1 MARYNTAPQTLS
13 LTGATTFT
21 YAFTGGIITLGGTA
35 GYTVTLVSPVLF
47 PGSTQVY
54 YNASGG
60 NVTLTTPAGQIRGNG
75 FAAASSQTIP
85 DTAVWSVTSDGTN
98 YIITN
103 NEGAAE
109 QFQQAVTFASGLTAN
124 STVTM
129 SGANAIIGISP
140 SSGGT
145 VTISPGST
153 LTMQPGGNTTLSPT
167 GSATLTLAPVGG
179 ALTLGTVGQ
188 TTTMNGNISAAASNQ
203 TVSLNP
209 GGTGGVTISPSGT
222 ASLTIA
228 PTSAGT
234 INNMTIG
241 ASTRAAGNFTTLQAN
256 STTTLT
262 GALTVNGA
270 SVNTDI
276 SPTGT
281 GTVTI
286 GPAGATTLGTV
297 GVATTMRGNIAAQQS
312 NQTVVLSPTG
322 TGTVTIAPAGGV
334 TINPANANVSITPS
348 GTGSITL
355 TSAATGAMNNVAIGG
370 TTRASG
376 NFTTLDAN
384 STVGL
389 SPTGAN
395 VTISG
400 SNSAVAISP
409 TGTGTVTIS
418 PAGALT
424 INPTTASTI
433 NNTSIG
439 ATTRSTGAF
448 TSLDANS
455 TVGLSPA
462 NANVTISPSGSGT
475 VTMAPATAGNINNMA
490 IGGTTRAAGSFTTLA
505 ANSTVNLNNVQ
516 INASSGTI
524 TTSTGNLTITNA
536 SGNVTFSTTVDFGAN
551 QVSNSRTP
559 TTGNDL
565 TNKTYVDG
573 RTSRVGSAGFFYGTM

>member
-1 MARYNTAPQTLS
+1 MARYNTALQTLS
-13 LTGATTFT
+13 VTGATTFT

-35 GYTVTLVSPVLF
+35 GYTVTLVAPNFF
-47 PGSTQVY
+47 PGSTQTF

-60 NVTLTTPAGQIRGNG
+60 NVTLSTPSGQIRGNG
-75 FAAASSQTIP
+75 FSAATTQIIP
-85 DTAVWSVTSDGTN
+85 NNTTYALVADGTN

-103 NEGAAE
+103 NEGGAAQYE
-109 QFQQAVTFASGLTAN
+109 QAVIYQSSLTAN

-129 SGANAIIGISP
+129 SGSNAIIGISP
-140 SSGGT
+140 TGGGT
-145 VTISPGST
+145 VTISPAST
-153 LTMQPGGNTTLSPT
+153 LTMQPGGNTTISPT
-167 GSATLTLAPVGG
+167 GAATLTLAPAGG

-209 GGTGGVTISPSGT
+209 GGTGSVTISPTGSGG
-222 ASLTIA
+222 LTIS
-228 PTSAGT
+228 PTTTGN
-234 INNMTIG
+234 INNVTIG

-286 GPAGATTLGTV
+286 APASTLTLGTA
-297 GVATTMRGNIAAQQS
+297 GQTENHRGNITATTS
-312 NQTVVLSPTG
+312 NQTVNLSPTG
-322 TGTVTIAPAGGV
+322 TGTVAIAPAGGV
-334 TINPANANVSITPS
+334 TINPTNANVSITPT
-348 GTGSITL
+348 GTGAITL
-355 TSAATGAMNNVAIGG
+355 TSAATGTMNNVTIGG
-370 TTRASG
+370 TTRAGG

-400 SNSAVAISP
+400 ANSAVSISP

-462 NANVTISPSGSGT
+462 NANVTISPSGTGT

-490 IGGTTRAAGSFTTLA
+490 IGGTTRAAGAFTTLA
-505 ANSTVNLNNVQ
+505 ANSTVTLNNVQ

-524 TTSTGNLTITNA
+524 TTNTGSLTITNA
-536 SGNVTFSTTVDFGAN
+536 SGSVTFSTSVDFGAN
-551 QVSNSRTP
+551 QVSNSRAP

-565 TNKTYVDG
+565 ANKTYVDG
-573 RTSRVGSAGFFYGTM
+573 RTSRVSADGFFYGTM